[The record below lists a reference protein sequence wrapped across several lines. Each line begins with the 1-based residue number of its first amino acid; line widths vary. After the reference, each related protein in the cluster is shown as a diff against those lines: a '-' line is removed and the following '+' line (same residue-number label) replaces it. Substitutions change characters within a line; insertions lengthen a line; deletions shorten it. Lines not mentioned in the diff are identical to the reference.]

1 VHAGCRARPVR
12 PGGAHHHDAVA
23 GQAEGA
29 GRIGLGFGDRL
40 MRRPQGNQLCT
51 GKGAAGSI
59 TNDPCDFQG
68 GAPI

>member
-1 VHAGCRARPVR
+1 
-12 PGGAHHHDAVA
+12 
-23 GQAEGA
+23 
-29 GRIGLGFGDRL
+29 